1 MHVRNSLIALGCR
14 SRIDAAR
21 MAAELGLLEPV

>member
-1 MHVRNSLIALGCR
+1 VRNSLIALGCR